1 MKSFDK
7 RVFELKYDFF
17 LNKQQSNK
25 KISELM
31 CCSEE
36 HIRNTIKKC
45 LRLLIKEEY
54 TEWYHYHK

>member
-1 MKSFDK
+1 MKAFDK

-17 LNKQQSNK
+17 LNK

-31 CCSEE
+31 GCSEE
-36 HIRNTIKKC
+36 YIRTTIKKC